1 MMSSCSPSSTIVSVA
16 IALTAL
22 VAALCS
28 QPLGAPALVLA
39 ALAVAGVALLWGLYS
54 ALSLRRAI
62 VGMRAVCAGIA
73 KGDFEQRVLGICD
86 RGEIGDLQYALN
98 DMIDRCDA
106 FVREGSA
113 AMDAVRH
120 NKYFRRIRPEGLHGS
135 LLIAAQVIN
144 DATAAMHARLM
155 LLNRQTT
162 EFEDAI
168 RVILE
173 ALSGASSTLANVG
186 NGLETGATE
195 TRHRATTVAAATE
208 QATASMQT
216 IAAATTELTAS
227 GGQVRHEVD
236 RSAELAKQAVT
247 IMEGAGQRIQ
257 GLNSAAER
265 IGQVV
270 ELINAIA
277 AQTNLLALNATIEA
291 ARAGEAGRGFSIVA
305 QEVKT
310 LAAETGRATSEI
322 SGNILEVQS
331 ATKDAVEII
340 GSVGKIIGEVD
351 QVATQAA
358 HGVTAQIEA
367 TNEIANNLEQ
377 ASLGIHEIS
386 DNTHGLSDNAIQTE
400 GLAGSTKTASDG
412 LSQQTNRLTEAV
424 RDFVVALRRGPL
436 DGIGQSAAQTAAR
449 GQFQARPAKAA

>member
-1 MMSSCSPSSTIVSVA
+1 MSSCSLSSTIAA
-16 IALTAL
+16 IAAGLTAL
-22 VAALCS
+22 AAALCG
-28 QPLGAPALVLA
+28 QWLGMPMLVFIAIAVCMAALV
-39 ALAVAGVALLWGLYS
+39 AGLHS
-54 ALSLRRAI
+54 ALDIRRAI
-62 VGMRAVCAGIA
+62 VGMRTVCAGIA

-86 RGEIGDLQYALN
+86 RGEIGALQSALN

-135 LLIAAQVIN
+135 LRIATQVIN
-144 DATAAMHARLM
+144 DATVAMHTRLM

-168 RVILE
+168 KVILDG
-173 ALSGASSTLANVG
+173 LSGASSSLANVG
-186 NGLETGATE
+186 SVLETGATE
-195 TRHRATTVAAATE
+195 TRHRATSVAAATE

-236 RSAELAKQAVT
+236 RSADLAKQAVT

-331 ATKDAVEII
+331 ATRHAVEII
-340 GSVGKIIGEVD
+340 GSVGRIIGEVD

-386 DNTHGLSDNAIQTE
+386 DNTHGLSDNTIQTE
-400 GLAGSTKTASDG
+400 GLAGNTKTASDD
-412 LSQQTNRLTEAV
+412 LSKQTNRLTEAV
-424 RDFVVALRRGPL
+424 RDFVIALRRGPL
-436 DGIGQSAAQTAAR
+436 DGIGQAAAR
-449 GQFQARPAKAA
+449 PERPSPLQARTAKAA